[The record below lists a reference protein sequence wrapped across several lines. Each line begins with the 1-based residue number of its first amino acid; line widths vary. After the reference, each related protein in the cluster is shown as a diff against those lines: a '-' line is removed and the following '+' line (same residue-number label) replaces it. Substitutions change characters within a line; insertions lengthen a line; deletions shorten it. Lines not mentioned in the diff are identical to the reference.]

1 MSDTADL
8 ATGFAEAMAALCGV
22 QIPAKLAIAVSGG
35 GDSLALLYLVAHW
48 ARPRAVALSVVTIDH
63 QLRPES
69 GAEAALV
76 KQVAAGLSLAHT
88 TLLWDGWVGQGNL
101 SDAAREA
108 RLALIDHWRGDI
120 RHVLM
125 AHTQDDQAET
135 FLMRL
140 RRGSGVD
147 GLSGMAADHL
157 IEHLTR
163 ASLNQ
168 GAVEPK
174 SWHVLRPLLG
184 VSRSSLRTYLTQIG
198 AQWVEDPS
206 NSDLKYE
213 RVRMRQLTPTLNA
226 VGLHQKGLA
235 QTTKRLRRARTALT
249 RRAQDVAQK
258 IAHQQDG
265 DVVFDLA
272 GLRQVE
278 EETQLRLLAA
288 ALCWVSSNL
297 YRPRLSGLE
306 SCLQAALSGTNG
318 VLHGGLI
325 RVGGTNLT
333 VTREYQVVRDVRQV
347 AGQDGLWDGRWKIS
361 GSAIKGADIRA
372 LGAEGVRQ
380 IGSGWKNRPNHAII
394 LSKPGI
400 FRGKQLFACQAA
412 GFGPAYKQ
420 EIFPLSFTSLL
431 IEH

>member
-1 MSDTADL
+1 GCAAVSKVPSSDRSTVKNAGLELFVSDTADL
-8 ATGFAEAMAALCGV
+8 ATVFAEAMAALSGL

-48 ARPRAVALSVVTIDH
+48 ARPRTVTLSVVTIDH

-76 KQVAAGLSLAHT
+76 KQVAADLSLAHT
-88 TLLWDGWVGQGNL
+88 TLLWNGWDGQGNL

-157 IEHLTR
+157 IEHRTR

-168 GAVEPK
+168 RPVEPK

-184 VSRSSLRTYLTQIG
+184 VSRASLRTYLTQIG

-206 NSDLKYE
+206 NSDLRYE

-235 QTTKRLRRARTALT
+235 QTTKRLRRARTALI

-297 YRPRLSGLE
+297 YRPRL
-306 SCLQAALSGTNG
+306 
-318 VLHGGLI
+318 
-325 RVGGTNLT
+325 
-333 VTREYQVVRDVRQV
+333 
-347 AGQDGLWDGRWKIS
+347 
-361 GSAIKGADIRA
+361 
-372 LGAEGVRQ
+372 
-380 IGSGWKNRPNHAII
+380 
-394 LSKPGI
+394 
-400 FRGKQLFACQAA
+400 
-412 GFGPAYKQ
+412 
-420 EIFPLSFTSLL
+420 
-431 IEH
+431 